1 MCKELVW
8 QARVVKGLKLP
19 TCRSAQKSCLQDVRL
34 GMAGM
39 HLYICIYNNETQLL
53 HFVAVGESEPIGR
66 GWGSHTMYNCKLYN
80 KIIIMLN
87 K

>member
-19 TCRSAQKSCLQDVRL
+19 TSRSVQKSCLQDVRL

-39 HLYICIYNNETQLL
+39 HLYMHL
-53 HFVAVGESEPIGR
+53 
-66 GWGSHTMYNCKLYN
+66 
-80 KIIIMLN
+80 
-87 K
+87 